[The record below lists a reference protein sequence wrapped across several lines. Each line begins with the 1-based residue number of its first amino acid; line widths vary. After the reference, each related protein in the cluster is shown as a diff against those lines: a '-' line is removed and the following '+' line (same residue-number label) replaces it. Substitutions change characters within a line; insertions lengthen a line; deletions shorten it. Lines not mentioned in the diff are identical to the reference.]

1 MFVMPTV
8 VTRKSGLL
16 SSQSNCLNYL
26 KIITLDPSN
35 TARYK
40 SGGKVRRIFL
50 TPNVSQYL
58 SGMGY
63 DNYCTLAVKMDST
76 EPFFMV
82 KSLRCLF
89 VFPLG
94 SLDGFKKMICLF
106 FVLFSS
112 ATEELLLNTVQL

>member
-8 VTRKSGLL
+8 VTRKSGLV

-40 SGGKVRRIFL
+40 SDGKVRWIFL

-58 SGMGY
+58 SAMGY
-63 DNYCTLAVKMDST
+63 DDYCTLEMKMDVT
-76 EPFFMV
+76 EPFLV

-94 SLDGFKKMICLF
+94 SLDVFKKMICLF